1 MTADMGLGRKLEL
14 FLLDLLYPNA
24 CPCCGK
30 SLPWQAYLC
39 ETCQTEL
46 LAYPADAFCSQ
57 CGKPVHDCI
66 CGEGLAYDR
75 AVALTV
81 YEGAVRKGVLSMK
94 SAVSLQF
101 GRFCGAELGK
111 RILANDALSGY
122 DMVAP
127 VPMSRRKQLKRC
139 CNPAAVL
146 AKEVAAITR
155 IPYRKDLLHDNGT
168 GRQQHTLS
176 AAQRRE
182 NTGQFSAGTVSLKG
196 CRILLCDDVLT
207 TGSTMNRC
215 AALLKAQGAA
225 EVAAVAATTT
235 QLKKTEPDD

>member
-46 LAYPADAFCSQ
+46 LAYPADAFCPQ

-66 CGEGLAYDR
+66 CGEGLVYDR
-75 AVALTV
+75 AIVLTV
-81 YEGAVRKGVLSMK
+81 YEG
-94 SAVSLQF
+94 LQF

-111 RILANDALSGY
+111 RILADDALSGY

-146 AKEVAAITR
+146 TKEVAAITR

-168 GRQQHTLS
+168 GWQQHTLS

-182 NTGQFSAGTVSLKG
+182 NTGQFSAGTVSLNG
-196 CRILLCDDVLT
+196 CRIAVR
-207 TGSTMNRC
+207 RC
-215 AALLKAQGAA
+215 
-225 EVAAVAATTT
+225 
-235 QLKKTEPDD
+235 

>member
-81 YEGAVRKGVLSMK
+81 YEGAARKGVLSMK

-111 RILANDALSGY
+111 RILANDAYVQTQAIETLLQSGGSPGERSCRHNTY
-122 DMVAP
+122 P
-127 VPMSRRKQLKRC
+127 IPKR
-139 CNPAAVL
+139 PFA
-146 AKEVAAITR
+146 
-155 IPYRKDLLHDNGT
+155 
-168 GRQQHTLS
+168 
-176 AAQRRE
+176 
-182 NTGQFSAGTVSLKG
+182 
-196 CRILLCDDVLT
+196 
-207 TGSTMNRC
+207 
-215 AALLKAQGAA
+215 
-225 EVAAVAATTT
+225 
-235 QLKKTEPDD
+235 

>member
-81 YEGAVRKGVLSMK
+81 YEGAARKGVLSMK

-146 AKEVAAITR
+146 AKEVAAITPKR
-155 IPYRKDLLHDNGT
+155 PF
-168 GRQQHTLS
+168 
-176 AAQRRE
+176 A
-182 NTGQFSAGTVSLKG
+182 
-196 CRILLCDDVLT
+196 
-207 TGSTMNRC
+207 
-215 AALLKAQGAA
+215 
-225 EVAAVAATTT
+225 
-235 QLKKTEPDD
+235 

>member
-81 YEGAVRKGVLSMK
+81 YEGAARKGVLSMK

-111 RILANDALSGY
+111 I
-122 DMVAP
+122 
-127 VPMSRRKQLKRC
+127 
-139 CNPAAVL
+139 
-146 AKEVAAITR
+146 
-155 IPYRKDLLHDNGT
+155 
-168 GRQQHTLS
+168 GRAS
-176 AAQRRE
+176 CRE
-182 NTGQFSAGTVSLKG
+182 RV
-196 CRILLCDDVLT
+196 
-207 TGSTMNRC
+207 
-215 AALLKAQGAA
+215 
-225 EVAAVAATTT
+225 
-235 QLKKTEPDD
+235 